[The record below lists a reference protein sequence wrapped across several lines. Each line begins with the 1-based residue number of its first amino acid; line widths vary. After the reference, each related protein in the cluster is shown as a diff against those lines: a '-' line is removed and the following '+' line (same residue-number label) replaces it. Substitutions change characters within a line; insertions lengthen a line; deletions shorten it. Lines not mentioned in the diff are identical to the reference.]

1 MDTVGGGR
9 CTAEIS
15 IYPTLVPGF
24 RRCAPRSASKTAPEN
39 AGLPEFRTNMCRKS
53 GKPDLR

>member
-1 MDTVGGGR
+1 MDTVGGAAPLQR
-9 CTAEIS
+9 FRS
-15 IYPTLVPGF
+15 TLPWLRDFGGA
-24 RRCAPRSASKTAPEN
+24 RRAQHQRRHQN